1 MFGVKLCS
9 FLILIQYNIK
19 VFSSLFSTSN
29 PLVQISFF
37 ILFYFF
43 IFRETLQQ
51 DGAQFFSYFFCN
63 PINLCFFSLIFFSIS
78 VCVYI
83 LLGDVKLTTIQNP
96 GSPFR
101 KKLEVPLDTPRQIQE
116 VFDNLNSILRISNN
130 YFGLSRFKF

>member
-51 DGAQFFSYFFCN
+51 DGAQFFSYFFYN